1 MARSPMDSTTSQ
13 MVVPADP
20 VVPPVITNTTTTS
33 TTTRDPSTMPPEWL
47 RVPDAMRLF
56 GVTRSILYRWI
67 ADGRIRST
75 CLRQP
80 GSQRGIR
87 LLSYASLAAYI
98 EQAAQNG
105 GELP

>member
-1 MARSPMDSTTSQ
+1 MARAPMSSPTSN
-13 MVVPADP
+13 P
-20 VVPPVITNTTTTS
+20 VTGGLVPPVIT
-33 TTTRDPSTMPPEWL
+33 TRDPNTMPPEWL
-47 RVPDAMRLF
+47 RVPDAMRIF

-67 ADGRIRST
+67 SDGRIRST

-80 GSQRGIR
+80 GGQRGIR

-105 GELP
+105 GELS